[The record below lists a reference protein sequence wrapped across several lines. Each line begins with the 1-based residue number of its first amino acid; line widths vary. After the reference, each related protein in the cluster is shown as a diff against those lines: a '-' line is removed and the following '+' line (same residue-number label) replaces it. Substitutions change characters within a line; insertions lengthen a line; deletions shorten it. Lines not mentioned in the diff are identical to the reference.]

1 MGKLKAMYYLNQF
14 YAGLG
19 GEEKADIGFCTYT
32 EKKGP
37 AIGIEK
43 YWNSEMEVVSIIS
56 CGDNFIN
63 DDDKFNSI
71 LSDIHKIIDRV
82 KPDVFLAGPAFNAG
96 RYGVACAK
104 ICYYVQKELGIPAVT
119 SMYYE
124 NPAVDMYVKDI
135 YIVESPETAAGM
147 KKVLPILA
155 KLALKLAKKEKVGP
169 ARSEGYMPTGHRY
182 NEFHELTGAQRVVD
196 LLIKKI
202 NGDRYVTEVPLRTL
216 EKVTPADPIL
226 SLSESIVAMVTTGGM
241 VPRGNPDKL
250 KQAFSV
256 SYGKYD
262 INGMDKMPV
271 GDYESIHGGYD
282 TTIVNDDPNRLVP
295 LDEMRILEKEGKFK
309 AIYKHFFSTC
319 GVGTNVENSK
329 SIGRGIVEDL
339 RNGQVDAAILTST

>member
-1 MGKLKAMYYLNQF
+1 
-14 YAGLG
+14 
-19 GEEKADIGFCTYT
+19 
-32 EKKGP
+32 
-37 AIGIEK
+37 
-43 YWNSEMEVVSIIS
+43 
-56 CGDNFIN
+56 
-63 DDDKFNSI
+63 
-71 LSDIHKIIDRV
+71 
-82 KPDVFLAGPAFNAG
+82 
-96 RYGVACAK
+96 
-104 ICYYVQKELGIPAVT
+104 
-119 SMYYE
+119 
-124 NPAVDMYVKDI
+124 
-135 YIVESPETAAGM
+135 
-147 KKVLPILA
+147 
-155 KLALKLAKKEKVGP
+155 
-169 ARSEGYMPTGHRY
+169 
-182 NEFHELTGAQRVVD
+182 VD

-226 SLSESIVAMVTTGGM
+226 SLSDSIVAMVTTGGM

-295 LDEMRILEKEGKFK
+295 LDEMRIFEKEGKFK